1 MDIKCPQCHHSNPPD
16 SKFCKECGTRLIPP
30 EKKTEKKEADFHTR
44 TLEIIQKKLD
54 KGTVFAGRYQV
65 IEELGRGGMGEVYK
79 VKDNKLDEVM
89 ALKLL
94 KSEMASV
101 TSIGERFRNELK
113 LARKVTHKNVCR
125 LHDFHEQEDTFFI
138 TMEYVPG
145 ENLKQFVL
153 KKKKLTEEEAIDLAK
168 QICQGLMEAHK
179 LGVVHRDLKPQNI
192 LVDPKGQAKIMDFGI
207 ARSMEAKGMT
217 QTGTIVGTPEYMSPE
232 QAEGKKANPCSDIYS
247 LGVILYEMV
256 TGKVPFEG
264 DSALSI
270 ALKHKTEIPD
280 PPRKLNQEISEDLA
294 SVILK
299 CMEKNPEKRYS
310 SAQELFSELES
321 LTRGQPVSAPSKKI
335 KKPAFLKKEKEEE
348 AAQKPVFVARKTE
361 LKQLHQ
367 FIDNSVSGNGQ
378 VAFITGEAGTGKT
391 ALIREFTYQAQK
403 NHSDLIIST
412 GKCNAHTGVGDPYLP
427 FIEIMNLL
435 TGDVEEKWAAGLLTK
450 ENATKL
456 WDLAPLTVKSLLES
470 GPDLVDVFVSG
481 AELVSRSE
489 SFSKGPTD
497 WLVQL
502 KKLAE
507 RKAALPA
514 DSTLQ
519 QSTLFGQYT
528 RVIQTLARKHPLL
541 LILDDLQWMD
551 TGSSNLLFHLGRQ
564 IKGFPILILGAFRP
578 AEVAMGRK
586 GDRHP
591 LDHVVHEF
599 KRDYGDIEV
608 EVGKA
613 EGREF
618 VDAYLDTEPSSLGEE
633 FRDTLFQQTKGHP
646 LFTIELLRTMQEQGM
661 LVKNKKGRWTQ
672 GAEFNWDKLP
682 ARVDA
687 VIQERISRL
696 SENMKDVL
704 TMASVE
710 GEEFTAEVVANLQ
723 KMEIR
728 DLVRLL
734 SRELDKRHHLVSSK
748 GIRYVDQRRLSLY
761 LFQHI
766 LFQRYLYNDLD
777 EAERSYLHEEVGKIL
792 EELYGDKA
800 DDISVHLARHFQ
812 EAGSEEKAVHYL
824 HKAGNRAVRLS
835 ANDEAISHYNNALA
849 LLNTLPESPERDQ
862 LELTLQLA
870 LTVPI
875 QASKGFACPEIK
887 QAVTRARTLCQKIKD
902 PGLLFT
908 ALVQLQ
914 LFYSTQPEYRTAL
927 KLQEQIEQLAE
938 QTGDPMQK
946 AISQYQAVWSLLNI
960 GELTQTLE
968 YAKLM
973 RNLYD
978 PQKHS
983 HLAYIFGYDMGV
995 LNRAFGSWALW
1006 LLGYPDQA
1014 LEEYKIALNH
1024 ARELGH
1030 PYTLAFALVG
1040 GSGLHWF
1047 LRDRVKIDE
1056 YADELDQLSDDKG
1069 FIYWKG
1075 HSIFYL
1081 GEKKTLEGQIKDGIA
1096 QMRLGLQ
1103 TMRATGTE
1111 TCLTRLMA
1119 RMTEAL
1125 RQAGEVKEGLST
1137 VNEALELKE
1146 KYDERYMEAE
1156 LFRLKGEL
1164 LRMDQSPDNEVE
1176 DLFHKAIQISRK
1188 HKAKSWEL
1196 RAVMSLSRL
1205 FQEQGKEQEARKML
1219 LKIYSWFKEGKDRP
1233 DLKDAQKLLKE
1244 LKCS

>member
-1 MDIKCPQCHHSNPPD
+1 
-16 SKFCKECGTRLIPP
+16 
-30 EKKTEKKEADFHTR
+30 
-44 TLEIIQKKLD
+44 
-54 KGTVFAGRYQV
+54 
-65 IEELGRGGMGEVYK
+65 
-79 VKDNKLDEVM
+79 LDEVM

-94 KSEMASV
+94 KPEMASV
-101 TSIGERFRNELK
+101 TSIGERFRNEMK

-125 LHDFHEQEDTFFI
+125 LHDFHEQDDTFFI

-145 ENLKQFVL
+145 ENLKQFIL
-153 KKKKLTEEEAIDLAK
+153 KKKRLTEKQAIDLAK
-168 QICQGLMEAHK
+168 QICLGLIEAHK

-192 LVDPKGQAKIMDFGI
+192 LIDLKGQAKIMDFGI

-232 QAEGKKANPCSDIYS
+232 QAEGKEASPRSDIYS

-256 TGKVPFEG
+256 TGTVPFEG

-280 PPRKLNQEISEDLA
+280 PPRKLNQEITEDLA

-299 CMEKNPEKRYS
+299 CMEKSPEQRYP
-310 SAQELFSELES
+310 SAQELLSELRNI
-321 LTRGQPVSAPSKKI
+321 TKRQPVSAPPKKA
-335 KKPAFLKKEKEEE
+335 KKPAFLKKETEKETEE
-348 AAQKPVFVARKTE
+348 QPVFVARKTE
-361 LKQLHQ
+361 LKQLHGFLQ
-367 FIDNSVSGNGQ
+367 ESSSGKGQ
-378 VAFITGEAGTGKT
+378 VVFITGEAGSGKT
-391 ALIREFTYQAQK
+391 ALIREFARRAQK
-403 NHSDLIIST
+403 DHNDLITAT

-427 FIEIMNLL
+427 FIEILGLL
-435 TGDVEEKWAAGLLTK
+435 TGDVEEKWAAGFLTK
-450 ENATKL
+450 ENAAKL
-456 WDLAPLTVKSLLES
+456 WKLAPLTVKSLLKS

-481 AELVSRSE
+481 SELVTRSE
-489 SFSKGPTD
+489 LFSDRPTD

-519 QSTLFGQYT
+519 QSTLFEQYT
-528 RVIQTLARKHPLL
+528 RVIQALSRKHPLL
-541 LILDDLQWMD
+541 LILDDLQWVD
-551 TGSSNLLFHLGRQ
+551 TGSANLLFHLGRQ
-564 IKGFPILILGAFRP
+564 IKGFPILILGSFRP
-578 AEVAMGRK
+578 AEVSMGRD

-591 LDHVVHEF
+591 LEHMVHEF

-613 EGREF
+613 EGRAF
-618 VDAYLDTEPSSLGEE
+618 VDAFLDTEPTRLGEK
-633 FRDTLFQQTKGHP
+633 FRDTLFKQTNGHP

-661 LVKNKKGRWTQ
+661 LVKDKKGRWTQ

-696 SENMKDVL
+696 TENMKDVL

-710 GEEFTAEVVANLQ
+710 GEEFTAEVVASLQ

-748 GIRYVDQRRLSLY
+748 EIRYVDQKRLSLY

-777 EAERSYLHEEVGKIL
+777 DAERSYLHEEVGKIL
-792 EELYGDKA
+792 EKLYGDKTEG
-800 DDISVHLARHFQ
+800 ISVHLARHFQ
-812 EAGSEEKAVHYL
+812 KAGSAEKAIHYL
-824 HKAGNRAVRLS
+824 NQAGNRAVHLS
-835 ANDEAISHYNNALA
+835 ANDEAISHYKNALS
-849 LLNTLPESPERDQ
+849 LLKDLPESPERDQ

-870 LTVPI
+870 LTVPF

-887 QAVTRARTLCQKIKD
+887 QAVTRSRALCQKIKD
-902 PGLLFT
+902 PTLLFT

-927 KLQEQIEQLAE
+927 KLQEQIEQIAE
-938 QTGDPMQK
+938 QTGDPMQR
-946 AISQYQAVWSLLNI
+946 AISQYQAVWSLLNV
-960 GELTQTLE
+960 GELTQTLR

-973 RNLYD
+973 RDLYD

-983 HLAYIFGYDMGV
+983 HLAYVFGYDMGV

-1014 LEEYKIALNH
+1014 LDEYKIALNH

-1040 GSGLHWF
+1040 GCGLHWF
-1047 LRDRVKIDE
+1047 LKNRPQIDE
-1056 YADELDQLSDDKG
+1056 YTDELDQLSDEKG

-1075 HSIFYL
+1075 HSIFYY
-1081 GEKKTLEGQIKDGIA
+1081 GEKKTIEGQTKDGIS
-1096 QMRLGLQ
+1096 QMRQGLQ

-1111 TCLTRLMA
+1111 TCLTRILA
-1119 RMTEAL
+1119 RMTEAC
-1125 RQAGEVKEGLST
+1125 RQSGEVSEGLSA
-1137 VNEALELKE
+1137 VNEALELGE

-1164 LRMDQSPDNEVE
+1164 LKLKKEPEDEVE
-1176 DLFHKAIQISRK
+1176 DLFRKAIQISQK
-1188 HKAKSWEL
+1188 QKAKSWEL

-1205 FQEQGKEQEARKML
+1205 MKKQGKKKEALKML
-1219 LKIYSWFKEGKDRP
+1219 QKSYSWFGEGKDRP
-1233 DLKDAQKLLKE
+1233 DLKEAQDLLE
-1244 LKCS
+1244 TLKGS